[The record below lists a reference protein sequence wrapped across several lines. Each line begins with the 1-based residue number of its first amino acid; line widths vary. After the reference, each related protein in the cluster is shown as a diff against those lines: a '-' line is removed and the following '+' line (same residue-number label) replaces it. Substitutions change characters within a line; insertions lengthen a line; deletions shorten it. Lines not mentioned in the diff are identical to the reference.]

1 MDSLYLL
8 RRAVG
13 FHLAAWVE
21 TELIRVQ
28 QKVARALVRAKR
40 VNNWKSAS
48 IASGKKV
55 LSVIVAFS

>member
-21 TELIRVQ
+21 TELICVQ
-28 QKVARALVRAKR
+28 QKVERTPIRAK
-40 VNNWKSAS
+40 KSEQLE
-48 IASGKKV
+48 IGIYRFREKV
-55 LSVIVAFS
+55 LSVIVSFS